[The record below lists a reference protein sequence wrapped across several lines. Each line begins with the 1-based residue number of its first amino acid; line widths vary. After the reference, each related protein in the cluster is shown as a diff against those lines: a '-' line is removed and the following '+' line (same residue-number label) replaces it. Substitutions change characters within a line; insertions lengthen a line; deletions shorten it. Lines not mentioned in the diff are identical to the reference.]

1 MIPGAFD
8 YLAPKSVEET
18 VALLA
23 QHGDDAK
30 VLAGG
35 QSLIPAMRFRLASPR
50 DPALRG
56 SHVSL
61 EHPRAWQVC
70 QALLDRGVV
79 PDYRTPDRLRLGPA
93 PLTSRFVEVYDALAV
108 IRDVVSSGAHLGY
121 PREIARVT

>member
-1 MIPGAFD
+1 MLGRGRDRPAAGQGAGD
-8 YLAPKSVEET
+8 DRRTWSTLSDAWLAP
-18 VALLA
+18 L
-23 QHGDDAK
+23 G
-30 VLAGG
+30 
-35 QSLIPAMRFRLASPR
+35 FRLASPR

-61 EHPRAWQVC
+61 QHPQAWQVC

-93 PLTSRFVEVYDALAV
+93 PLTTRFVEVYDALAV